1 MKTHQSSNALP
12 TSIFDNPDLAVEHI
26 ATMTAKLFGS
36 YAAMQSVHDVE
47 VGTAPKDVVY
57 EDGKLKLYHFR
68 PQPGVRQSV
77 QTPVLVVYALVN
89 RPYMLDLQPDRSMI
103 RNFLAQGL
111 DVYMIDWGY
120 STKAD
125 RFTTL
130 DDYVSGYIG
139 GCVRHI
145 QRTTG
150 FDKISLVGICQGGT
164 LSTIYSTLYPEDVN
178 ALIPIATPI
187 DFSTNEGLL
196 FHWAKSLDVDAIV
209 DAFGVVPDTFLNAG
223 FLMVK
228 PFARLEKYAAA
239 LDLHD
244 ESEKL
249 HNFLRMEQWIF
260 DSPAQ
265 AGECLR
271 QFVKDLYQENRLVK
285 GTLQLGK
292 RTATLKNL
300 TMPLLNV
307 YASNDHI
314 VPPSATVPLNEYAA
328 SDDKTLLE
336 ISGGHIG
343 IFVGAKA
350 QRELAPKIAE
360 WLKHR
365 DGAAKAR
372 QQARLRTPAK
382 SSSDHNHQTPSPSA
396 AAPKTPK
403 TPKTTPSNSQTL
415 PHAPASGRSS
425 STSKRARA
433 RV

>member
-1 MKTHQSSNALP
+1 MNTHQISNALP
-12 TSIFDNPDLAVEHI
+12 SSIFDNPTLAAEHI
-26 ATMTAKLFGS
+26 AAMTAKLFGN
-36 YAAMQSVHDVE
+36 YAAMQSVHEVE

-68 PQPGVRQSV
+68 PQPGIRQSV

-103 RNFLAQGL
+103 RNLLAQGL

-120 STKAD
+120 PTKAD

-139 GCVRHI
+139 GCVQHI

-150 FDKISLVGICQGGT
+150 FEKISLVGICQGGT
-164 LSTIYSTLYPEDVN
+164 LSTIYSTLYPEHVN

-249 HNFLRMEQWIF
+249 QNFLRMEQWIF

-271 QFVKDLYQENRLVK
+271 QFVKDLYQENRLLK

-307 YASNDHI
+307 YASSDHI
-314 VPPSATVPLNEYAA
+314 VPPQATVPLNDYAA
-328 SDDKTLLE
+328 SKDKTLLE
-336 ISGGHIG
+336 IPGGHIG

-360 WLKHR
+360 WLKQR
-365 DGAAKAR
+365 DNWRQKA
-372 QQARLRTPAK
+372 QQASLPRSAK
-382 SSSDHNHQTPSPSA
+382 SPTAQVRQRTRPSS
-396 AAPKTPK
+396 AAPKTAPNNIL
-403 TPKTTPSNSQTL
+403 SS
-415 PHAPASGRSS
+415 PHAQHKP
-425 STSKRARA
+425 SKRAKA
-433 RV
+433 GT